1 MNKSLFLKNYILNIL
16 IIVSIFYLTLMHF
29 IRIFNKNKTITGKI
43 KNEYNIDLLMS
54 ELDNEYLINTDN
66 SKHFYYSNMTSSIK
80 SKIDIVI
87 DEVNDILGEE
97 FKNIPEINEIYYTS
111 KKSGKTS
118 TDRAFEMIHTD
129 SPFYYCDV
137 YRVLVCLKPNKNVTT
152 NIPGDN
158 YSNKLS
164 KYEFVG
170 FDYANTFH
178 YIDIDNTIPDD
189 NRVILKLQ
197 FRKGT
202 ICEKLT
208 KSWNITTR
216 DDIFEPGKNNNNLR
230 GYFML
235 NEQIF
240 ASNSEYFIVLFYL
253 IAYFYFTSKKQN
265 NLLMRL
271 LYIPIII
278 FVYCNISTI
287 RMLLK

>member
-87 DEVNDILGEE
+87 DEVNDILGAE
-97 FKNIPEINEIYYTS
+97 FENIPEINEIYYAS

-137 YRVLVCLKPNKNVTT
+137 YRFLVCLKPNKNVTT
-152 NIPGDN
+152 NIPSDN

-235 NEQIF
+235 NEQFF
-240 ASNSEYFIVLFYL
+240 ASNSGYFIVLFYL